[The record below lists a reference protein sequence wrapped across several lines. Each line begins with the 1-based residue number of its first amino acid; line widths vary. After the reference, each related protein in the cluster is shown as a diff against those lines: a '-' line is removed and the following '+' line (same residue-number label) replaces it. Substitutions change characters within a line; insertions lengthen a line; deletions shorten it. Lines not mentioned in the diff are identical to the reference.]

1 MKPNS
6 SPTNMKGEPA
16 NPGLK
21 GGISYNL
28 DGASLLVHDKMT
40 FPQEVVGGYIDSLIE
55 EAQPDL

>member
-1 MKPNS
+1 MKR
-6 SPTNMKGEPA
+6 EPA

-28 DGASLLVHDKMT
+28 DGASLSVHDKMT
-40 FPQEVVGGYIDSLIE
+40 FPQEGVGGYIDSLIE